1 MSSES
6 PSPAPSPPTTRFL
19 ETRQH
24 RRFRQFCEAVVRD
37 HYIGL
42 CVGPPGVGKTVS
54 ARRHSRWDLV
64 ESCFPRFAHDE
75 DPPPE
80 AAGMSAAFYTPAVVA
95 NPKQIEAEV
104 RAARNRLAWL
114 VDRALAAEED
124 ARTDGDGRTRTRRD
138 RYEDIGSDRARLLIV
153 DEANRL
159 KPSGLEQLRDMYDCE
174 GFGLVLVG
182 MPGLEKTLARYPQ
195 LYSRVGFV
203 HRFGPLGPKETREV
217 IEHHRRKL
225 GIGLPKGAFSDEEA
239 LAAIVR
245 TTGGNFRL
253 VQRLLQQI
261 ERLVRINGDEVVEVD
276 LVEAARETLVIGT
289 A

>member
-1 MSSES
+1 
-6 PSPAPSPPTTRFL
+6 
-19 ETRQH
+19 
-24 RRFRQFCEAVVRD
+24 VRD
-37 HYIGL
+37 RYIGL
-42 CVGPPGVGKTVS
+42 CVGPPGVGKTFS
-54 ARRHSRWDLV
+54 ARRHARWDLV
-64 ESCFPRFAHDE
+64 ESCFPRFAYDE

-80 AAGMSAAFYTPAVVA
+80 AARMNAVFYTPAVVA

-104 RAARNRLAWL
+104 RAARNRLGWL
-114 VDRALAAEED
+114 VDRALAAEEEELSD
-124 ARTDGDGRTRTRRD
+124 DDGRTQTRRE
-138 RYEDIGSDRARLLIV
+138 RHNAVGPNHARLLIV

-159 KPSGLEQLRDMYDCE
+159 KPSGLEQLRDMYDRE

-203 HRFGPLGPKETREV
+203 HRFGPLGPKETKEV
-217 IEHHRRKL
+217 VEEHRRKL
-225 GIGLPKGAFSDEEA
+225 GIGLPKSAFSDEEA

-261 ERLVRINGDEVVEVD
+261 ERLVRINGDEVVDVD
-276 LVEAARETLVIGT
+276 LVEAARESLVIGI